1 MYIWRS
7 AAFISARSLTRD
19 PTLWLI
25 TLRCVQINYVRQWN
39 LLPTTVFLVYL
50 EIRVV
55 YCCCRDA
62 NHSEEFVKCGL
73 SFLHDIYKVKDPW
86 IDMPNGLGER
96 LPVECK
102 VWDRNWKIHQF
113 HLYLPPNLQIDLL
126 KDCSLSNYNFVRNYC
141 LFTNEK
147 CIRLAADNEF
157 EINYFGVQGINCL
170 KWVPY
175 DTFKHP

>member
-25 TLRCVQINYVRQWN
+25 TLRCVQINYVRQWK

-73 SFLHDIYKVKDPW
+73 SFLHDIYIKSKTHELICLTASVKDF
-86 IDMPNGLGER
+86 R
-96 LPVECK
+96 
-102 VWDRNWKIHQF
+102 
-113 HLYLPPNLQIDLL
+113 
-126 KDCSLSNYNFVRNYC
+126 SNVRCETETEKFINFTSISHRIC
-141 LFTNEK
+141 RS
-147 CIRLAADNEF
+147 I
-157 EINYFGVQGINCL
+157 CL
-170 KWVPY
+170 KTVLY
-175 DTFKHP
+175 RITISSEIIVFSQTKNAFV